1 MQYGTYKL
9 LAHLLPILI
18 CRKPVV
24 LILLKFDIVD
34 GDISE
39 GKSNKTK
46 QNKTKFSNLFSN
58 LNYIKQKPRALH
70 SVIAKYYCITRL
82 RKSLE
87 FSDTQK
93 KKKKK
98 V

>member
-1 MQYGTYKL
+1 MVLTNYNSFVTHPYLQKTK
-9 LAHLLPILI
+9 
-18 CRKPVV
+18 RVV

-46 QNKTKFSNLFSN
+46 QKFLTSSHN
-58 LNYIKQKPRALH
+58 LNYIRQKPQALR
-70 SVIAKYYCITRL
+70 SVIAKYFCITCL

-87 FSDTQK
+87 FSDTPK
-93 KKKKK
+93 KKKNQ